1 MMMAMQAEPRV
12 TKAVAAGSMSETVAA
27 LSSEVSQMKV
37 GIVGAGTAGLAA
49 AALLAR
55 AGHVVEVLERAPDPG
70 PVGAGLLLQPT
81 GLAVLE
87 RLGVLEEVREG
98 AARID
103 RVIGTT
109 VGGRRFMDLAYGGE
123 YGLGVHRGALFEALR
138 GAALAAGARVLA
150 GAEVVQ
156 RRRVHELVDA
166 GGASYGPYDLIVG
179 ADGARST
186 VRRFLPYRA
195 RIHEHRWG
203 ALWGVF
209 EDPANAFHGVL
220 DQYFDGAR
228 RMAGFLPTGGD
239 AVSLFWSIRIDRIDA
254 ARAAGLAAFRADLL
268 SLAPVAEPLMDSLRS
283 FDQLLPASYR
293 QISLPRWHDGVLVLL
308 GDAAHALSPQLGQ
321 GANLALMDA
330 AALVDAASL
339 DQYEAVRRGQARFYA
354 FGARALNAVFQNDWD
369 AMAWPRDR
377 LMPVASKLPWVRR
390 RMVSVLTGRAR
401 GLFT

>member
-1 MMMAMQAEPRV
+1 MMMAMMQAEPRV
-12 TKAVAAGSMSETVAA
+12 TRQVAADSMPKTVAA
-27 LSSEVSQMKV
+27 VSSEMSV

-55 AGHVVEVLERAPDPG
+55 AGHAVEVLERAPNPG

-81 GLAVLE
+81 GIAVLE
-87 RLGVLEEVREG
+87 RLGVLEEVRAG

-109 VGGRRFMDLAYGGE
+109 VAGRRFMDLAYTGE
-123 YGLGVHRGALFEALR
+123 SGLGVHRGALFGALR
-138 GAALAAGARVLA
+138 RAADDAGARLLA
-150 GAEVVQ
+150 GAEVVH

-166 GGASYGPYDLIVG
+166 GGATYGPYDLIVG

-186 VRRFLPYRA
+186 MRRFLPYRA
-195 RIHEHRWG
+195 RVHEHRWG

-209 EDPANAFHGVL
+209 EDPTNAFHGTL

-239 AVSLFWSIRIDRIDA
+239 AVSLFWSIRLDRIDA
-254 ARAAGLAAFRADLL
+254 VRAAGIEAFRRDLL
-268 SLAPVAEPLMDSLRS
+268 SLAPVAEPLMGSLRS
-283 FDQLLPASYR
+283 FDQLLPAAYR
-293 QISLPRWHDGVLVLL
+293 QISLPQWHDGVLVLL

-330 AALVDAASL
+330 AALADASSL
-339 DQYEAVRRGQARFYA
+339 DDYEAQRRGQARFYA
-354 FGARALNAVFQNDWD
+354 FGARALNAVFQNDVD

-377 LMPVASKLPWVRR
+377 LMPLAAKVPWVKR
-390 RMVSVLTGRAR
+390 RMVAVLTGRAQS
-401 GLFT
+401 LFT

>member
-1 MMMAMQAEPRV
+1 
-12 TKAVAAGSMSETVAA
+12 MSE
-27 LSSEVSQMKV
+27 MRI

-49 AALLAR
+49 AALFAR
-55 AGHVVEVLERAPDPG
+55 AGHAVDVLERAPDPG

-81 GLAVLE
+81 GMAVLE
-87 RLGVLEEVREG
+87 RLGVLEEVRAG
-98 AARID
+98 AARIE
-103 RVIGTT
+103 RVVGTT
-109 VGGRRFMDLAYGGE
+109 VEGRRFMDLAYSGE
-123 YGLGVHRGALFEALR
+123 HGLGVHRGALFTALR
-138 GAALAAGARVLA
+138 GAAEREGARVLA

-166 GGASYGPYDLIVG
+166 GGATYGPYDLIVG

-186 VRRFLPYRA
+186 MRRFLPFRA

-209 EDPANAFHGVL
+209 PDPSNAFHGVL

-239 AVSLFWSIRIDRIDA
+239 AVSLFWSIRLDRIEA
-254 ARAAGLAAFRADLL
+254 ARAAGLAAFRDDLL
-268 SLAPVAEPLMDSLRS
+268 SLAPVAEPLMAGLRS
-283 FDQLLPASYR
+283 FDQLLPAAYR
-293 QISLPRWHDGVLVLL
+293 QISLPRWHDGTLVLV

-330 AALVDAASL
+330 AALVDAPSL
-339 DQYEAVRRGQARFYA
+339 GEYEAARRKQARFYA
-354 FGARALNAVFQNDWD
+354 FGARALNAVFQNQID

-377 LMPVASKLPWVRR
+377 LMPLAARVPWARR
-390 RMVSVLTGRAR
+390 RMLATLSGRAVGPFGDLR
-401 GLFT
+401 T